1 MSFLRDLFGIP
12 ANLKRIAD
20 ASERIARAT
29 EAMQKKYAP
38 PQPPDPRYK

>member
-1 MSFLRDLFGIP
+1 VPLVNFLRDLFGIP

-20 ASERIARAT
+20 AT